1 MLPWKLIFSRKRIQL
16 VHLSMKSL
24 QSHVAALCVLMLA
37 APSTWA
43 QQQQFQPE
51 DKKEDTT
58 PRLETER
65 PHWFT
70 PIIAKYQPKIIPPIS
85 VSNSPRIDSL
95 IRAGNLYLSLQD
107 AITLALENNIDIEV
121 ERYEYRLADTDLFR
135 TKAGIPARGIPTGTS
150 AGAGSITAGSG
161 YFIGNAAAGIGT
173 TAGGAG
179 PLPITADPVFSG
191 TIQWAHITTPQS
203 NPVTFAGK
211 TETITTAQTYNFG
224 VSQGFSTGT
233 AYTFSYNNSVQRYN
247 YASQSF
253 NPGTTSSF
261 DLSVTQ
267 NLLQGFGPS
276 LNKRNLRIA
285 NNNNKVADYVFQTQ
299 VMNTVSS
306 IINLYWNLVSYIE
319 NVRVAQQ
326 SIASSQKL
334 YDDNKKQVEI
344 GTLAPIEVVRAQA
357 EVASDQQ
364 VLVVAQ
370 TNVLQQETIL
380 KNALSRN
387 GTANISIADVHI
399 IPTDR
404 IQIPATEPV
413 EPIQDLYARA
423 LMNRPDLS
431 QARLQIDNAN
441 INLSGTRNA
450 MLPTLNAIGDLR
462 NNGLAGTPNTL
473 VNPQNGLA
481 ANPDPFFVGG
491 YGTVLSQLF
500 SRNFPNYSIGVQLN
514 IPLRNRSAQA
524 DYATATLQLRQ
535 TELGLQKQISQI
547 RVDVANA
554 LIARQQARAQYES
567 ATQARILQE
576 QSLDAEQKKFQL
588 GSSTPYNVILAQRDL
603 ATARQNEV
611 TALTA
616 YGLARVQLDQVTGAT
631 LENNQ
636 IQVDEARAGKVAR
649 PSNPVIPR

>member
-1 MLPWKLIFSRKRIQL
+1 MLPWKLIVSRKRIQL

-43 QQQQFQPE
+43 QQLQSD

-58 PRLETER
+58 PRLDTAR

-70 PIIAKYQPKIIPPIS
+70 PLIAKYQPKIIPPIS

-95 IRAGNLYLSLQD
+95 IRAGNMYLSLQD

-135 TKAGIPARGIPTGTS
+135 TKAGIAARGIPTTTS
-150 AGAGSITAGSG
+150 AGASSVTAGPG
-161 YFIGNAAAGIGT
+161 YILGGAATGIGT
-173 TAGGAG
+173 NVGGAG
-179 PLPITADPVFSG
+179 PLPITADPVFTG
-191 TIQWAHITTPQS
+191 TVQWAHQTTPQS
-203 NPVTFAGK
+203 NPVIFAGQ
-211 TETITTAQTYNFG
+211 TATVTTAKTYNFA
-224 VSQGFSTGT
+224 VTQGFSTGT
-233 AYTFSYNNSVQRYN
+233 TYTFGYNNLVQSVN
-247 YASQSF
+247 YASQTF

-261 DLSVTQ
+261 DLSLTQ

-276 LNKRNLRIA
+276 INNRNIRIA
-285 NNNNKVADYVFQTQ
+285 KNNIKVADYVFQTQ
-299 VMNTVSS
+299 VQNTVSN

-387 GTANISIADVHI
+387 GTANISIANVHI

-404 IQIPATEPV
+404 IQIPAVEPV
-413 EPIQDLYARA
+413 QPTQDLYARA
-423 LMNRPDLS
+423 LDNRPDLA

-441 INLSGTRNA
+441 INLAGTKNA
-450 MLPTLNAIGDLR
+450 MLPTLNAIADLR
-462 NNGLAGTPNTL
+462 NNALAGTANTL
-473 VNPQNGLA
+473 INPTTHLA

-491 YGTVLSQLF
+491 YGSVLSQLF
-500 SRNFPNYSIGVQLN
+500 SRNFPNYSVGVQLN

-524 DYATATLQLRQ
+524 DYATATLQLRMTQ
-535 TELGLQKQISQI
+535 LGLQKQISQI
-547 RVDVANA
+547 GVDLGNA
-554 LIARQQARAQYES
+554 VIALQQARAQYEA

-611 TALTA
+611 AALTA
-616 YGLARVQLDQVTGAT
+616 YGLARVQLDQVTGDT
-631 LENNQ
+631 LDKNHIE
-636 IQVDEARAGKVAR
+636 ITEARSGKVVR
-649 PSNPVIPR
+649 ESNPVIPR

>member
-1 MLPWKLIFSRKRIQL
+1 
-16 VHLSMKSL
+16 MKSF
-24 QSHVAALCVLMLA
+24 QSYIAALCVLMIA

-43 QQQQFQPE
+43 QNQQE

-58 PRLETER
+58 PRLETAR

-70 PIIAKYQPKIIPPIS
+70 PLIAKYQPKIIPPIS
-85 VSNSPRIDSL
+85 VSNSPRIDAL

-121 ERYEYRLADTDLFR
+121 ERYEYNLADTDLFR
-135 TKAGIPARGIPTGTS
+135 TKTGTPARGIPTGTS
-150 AGAGSITAGSG
+150 AGAGSVTAGPG
-161 YFIGNAAAGIGT
+161 YFLGGAATGIGT

-179 PLPITADPVFSG
+179 PLPITADPVFSS
-191 TIQWAHITTPQS
+191 TVQWAHQTTPQT
-203 NPVTFAGK
+203 NTVIFGT
-211 TETITTAQTYNFG
+211 TTTVTTAKTYNFA
-224 VSQGFSTGT
+224 VTQGYSTGT
-233 AYTFSYNNSVQRYN
+233 AYTFGYNNSVQSYN
-247 YASQSF
+247 YATPVF

-261 DLSVTQ
+261 DLSLTQ
-267 NLLQGFGPS
+267 NLLQGFGRS
-276 LNKRNLRIA
+276 INNRNIKIA
-285 NNNNKVADYVFQTQ
+285 KNNLKVADYVFQTQ
-299 VMNTVSS
+299 VQNTVSN

-344 GTLAPIEVVRAQA
+344 GTLAPIEVIRAQA

-364 VLVVAQ
+364 TLVVAQ

-380 KNALSRN
+380 KNAISRN
-387 GTANISIADVHI
+387 GVANVSIADVHI

-404 IQIPATEPV
+404 IQIPAVEPV
-413 EPIQDLYARA
+413 QPAQDVYARA
-423 LMNRPDLS
+423 LDNRPDLA

-441 INLSGTRNA
+441 VNLAGTRNA

-462 NNGLAGTPNTL
+462 NNGLAGLPNTL
-473 VNPQNGLA
+473 VGVKPGSVA
-481 ANPDPFFVGG
+481 AGASADPFFVGG

-524 DYATATLQLRQ
+524 DFATATLQLRQ
-535 TELGLQKQISQI
+535 TELGLQKQINQI
-547 RVDVANA
+547 RVDVQNA
-554 LIARQQARAQYES
+554 LIALQQARAQYES

-603 ATARQNEV
+603 ATARQVEV
-611 TALTA
+611 GALTA
-616 YGLARVQLDQVTGAT
+616 YGLARAQLDQVTGDT
-631 LENNQ
+631 LDKNN
-636 IQVDEARAGKVAR
+636 IHIDEAKTGKVAR
-649 PSNPVIPR
+649 QSNPVIPR

>member
-1 MLPWKLIFSRKRIQL
+1 MLPWKLIVSRKRIQL

-43 QQQQFQPE
+43 QQQLQSD

-58 PRLETER
+58 PRLDTER

-70 PIIAKYQPKIIPPIS
+70 PLIAKYQPKIIPPIS
-85 VSNSPRIDSL
+85 VSNSPRIDAL
-95 IRAGNLYLSLQD
+95 IRAGNMYLSLQD

-135 TKAGIPARGIPTGTS
+135 TKAGISARGIPTNTS
-150 AGAGSITAGSG
+150 AGASSVTAGPG
-161 YFIGNAAAGIGT
+161 YFIGNAAAGIGA

-191 TIQWAHITTPQS
+191 TIQWAHQTTPQS
-203 NPVTFAGK
+203 N
-211 TETITTAQTYNFG
+211 TINFGTTATVTTAKTYNFA

-233 AYTFSYNNSVQRYN
+233 AYSFGYNNLVQSVN
-247 YASQSF
+247 YSTPVF
-253 NPGTTSSF
+253 NPATTSSF

-276 LNKRNLRIA
+276 INNRNIRIA
-285 NNNNKVADYVFQTQ
+285 KNNLKVADYVFQTQ
-299 VMNTVSS
+299 VQNTVSN

-387 GTANISIADVHI
+387 GAANVSLANVHI

-404 IQIPATEPV
+404 IQIPAVEPV
-413 EPIQDLYARA
+413 QPTQDLYGRA
-423 LMNRPDLS
+423 LDNRPDLA

-441 INLSGTRNA
+441 INLAGTKNA
-450 MLPTLNAIGDLR
+450 MLPTLNAIGDVR
-462 NNGLAGTPNTL
+462 NNALAGLPNTVISPRTGL
-473 VNPQNGLA
+473 VVGGS
-481 ANPDPFFVGG
+481 DPFFVGG

-500 SRNFPNYSIGVQLN
+500 SRNFPNYSVGVQLN

-524 DYATATLQLRQ
+524 DYATATLQLRMTQ
-535 TELGLQKQISQI
+535 LGLQKQISQI
-547 RVDVANA
+547 RVDLENA
-554 LIARQQARAQYES
+554 VIALQQARAQYEA

-611 TALTA
+611 AALTA
-616 YGLARVQLDQVTGAT
+616 YGLARVQLDQVTGDT
-631 LENNQ
+631 LDKNHIE
-636 IQVDEARAGKVAR
+636 ITEARSGKVAR
-649 PSNPVIPR
+649 ESNPVIPR

>member
-1 MLPWKLIFSRKRIQL
+1 MLPWKLIISRKRIQL

-43 QQQQFQPE
+43 QQQLQSD

-58 PRLETER
+58 PRLDTER

-70 PIIAKYQPKIIPPIS
+70 PLIAKYQPKIIPPIS

-95 IRAGNLYLSLQD
+95 IRAGNMYLSLQD

-135 TKAGIPARGIPTGTS
+135 TKAGISARGIPTNTS
-150 AGAGSITAGSG
+150 GGASSVTAGPG
-161 YFIGNAAAGIGT
+161 YFIGNAAAGIGA

-191 TIQWAHITTPQS
+191 TIQWAHQTTPQS
-203 NPVTFAGK
+203 NTVIFG
-211 TETITTAQTYNFG
+211 TTATVATAKTYNFA
-224 VSQGFSTGT
+224 VSQGFATGT
-233 AYTFSYNNSVQRYN
+233 AYSFGYNNSVQSVN
-247 YASQSF
+247 YATPVF
-253 NPGTTSSF
+253 NPATTSSF

-267 NLLQGFGPS
+267 NLLQGFGPTI
-276 LNKRNLRIA
+276 NNRNIRIA
-285 NNNNKVADYVFQTQ
+285 KNNVKVADYVFQTQ
-299 VMNTVSS
+299 VQNTVSN

-387 GTANISIADVHI
+387 GTANVSIADVHI

-404 IQIPATEPV
+404 IQIPAVEPV
-413 EPIQDLYARA
+413 QPTQDLYGRA
-423 LMNRPDLS
+423 LDNRPDLA

-441 INLSGTRNA
+441 INLTGTRNA
-450 MLPTLNAIGDLR
+450 MLPTLNAIGDIR
-462 NNGLAGTPNTL
+462 NNALAGLPNTVASPRTGL
-473 VNPQNGLA
+473 VAGGA
-481 ANPDPFFVGG
+481 DPFFVGG

-500 SRNFPNYSIGVQLN
+500 SRNFPNYSVGVQLN

-524 DYATATLQLRQ
+524 DYATATLQLRMTQ
-535 TELGLQKQISQI
+535 LGLQKQISQI
-547 RVDVANA
+547 RVDLENA
-554 LIARQQARAQYES
+554 VIALQQARAQYEA

-611 TALTA
+611 SALTA
-616 YGLARVQLDQVTGAT
+616 YGLARVQLDQVTGDT
-631 LENNQ
+631 LDKNHIE
-636 IQVDEARAGKVAR
+636 ITEARSGKVAR
-649 PSNPVIPR
+649 QSNPVIPR

>member
-1 MLPWKLIFSRKRIQL
+1 
-16 VHLSMKSL
+16 MKSF
-24 QSHVAALCVLMLA
+24 QSHIAALCVLLVA

-43 QQQQFQPE
+43 QSQPE
-51 DKKEDTT
+51 EKKEDTT
-58 PRLETER
+58 PRLETAR
-65 PHWFT
+65 PHWFS
-70 PIIAKYQPKIIPPIS
+70 PLVAKYQPKIVPPIS

-121 ERYEYRLADTDLFR
+121 ERYEYRLADTDFFR
-135 TKAGIPARGIPTGTS
+135 TKTGTPARGIPTATALGASSVT
-150 AGAGSITAGSG
+150 AGAG
-161 YFIGNAAAGIGT
+161 YFIGNAATGVGT
-173 TAGGAG
+173 TIGGVG
-179 PLPITADPVFSG
+179 PLPITADPVFTS
-191 TIQWAHITTPQS
+191 TIQWAHLTTPQS
-203 NPVTFAGK
+203 NPVTFAGQ
-211 TETITTAQTYNFG
+211 TETITTAKTYNFA
-224 VSQGFSTGT
+224 VTQGYSTGT
-233 AYTFSYNNSVQRYN
+233 SYTFGYNNAVQSVN

-261 DLSVTQ
+261 DLSLSQ
-267 NLLQGFGPS
+267 NLLQGFGRS
-276 LNKRNLRIA
+276 LNQRNIRIA
-285 NNNNKVADYVFQTQ
+285 KNNLKVADYVFQTQ
-299 VMNTVSS
+299 VQNTVSN

-334 YDDNKKQVEI
+334 YEDNKKQVEI
-344 GTLAPIEVVRAQA
+344 GTLAPIEIVRAQA

-364 VLVVAQ
+364 TLVVAQ

-387 GTANISIADVHI
+387 GTANISISDVHI

-404 IQIPATEPV
+404 IQIPAVEPV
-413 EPIQDLYARA
+413 QPTQDLYARA
-423 LMNRPDLS
+423 LDNRPDLA

-441 INLSGTRNA
+441 INLTGTKNA

-473 VNPQNGLA
+473 INPQNGLA
-481 ANPDPFFVGG
+481 AHPDPFFVGG

-500 SRNFPNYSIGVQLN
+500 SRNFPNYSVGVQLN
-514 IPLRNRSAQA
+514 IPLRNRAAQA
-524 DYATATLQLRQ
+524 DFATATLQLRQ

-547 RVDVANA
+547 RVDLVNA
-554 LIARQQARAQYES
+554 VIALQQARAQYEA

-611 TALTA
+611 AALTA
-616 YGLARVQLDQVTGAT
+616 YGLARAQLDQVTGDT
-631 LENNQ
+631 LTKNKIE
-636 IQVDEARAGKVAR
+636 IDEAKAGKVSR
-649 PSNPVIPR
+649 SSNPVIPR

>member
-1 MLPWKLIFSRKRIQL
+1 
-16 VHLSMKSL
+16 MKSL

-43 QQQQFQPE
+43 QQQLQSD

-58 PRLETER
+58 PRLDTAR
-65 PHWFT
+65 PHWYT
-70 PIIAKYQPKIIPPIS
+70 PLIAKYQPKIIPPIS

-95 IRAGNLYLSLQD
+95 IRAGNMYLSLQD

-135 TKAGIPARGIPTGTS
+135 TKAGIPARGISTNTS
-150 AGAGSITAGSG
+150 AGASSVTAGPG
-161 YFIGNAAAGIGT
+161 YFIGNAAAGIGA

-179 PLPITADPVFSG
+179 PLPTTADPVFTS
-191 TIQWAHITTPQS
+191 TIQWAHQTTPQS
-203 NPVTFAGK
+203 NTVIFG
-211 TETITTAQTYNFG
+211 TTATVTTAKTYNFA

-233 AYTFSYNNSVQRYN
+233 SYAFGYNNSVQSVN
-247 YASQSF
+247 YATPVF
-253 NPGTTSSF
+253 NPATTSSF

-267 NLLQGFGPS
+267 NLLQGFGPT
-276 LNKRNLRIA
+276 LNNRNIRIA
-285 NNNNKVADYVFQTQ
+285 KNNLKVADYVFQTQ
-299 VMNTVSS
+299 VQNTVSN

-387 GTANISIADVHI
+387 GTANVSIADVHI

-404 IQIPATEPV
+404 IQIPAVEPV
-413 EPIQDLYARA
+413 QPTQDLYGRA
-423 LMNRPDLS
+423 LDNRPDLA

-441 INLSGTRNA
+441 INLAGTKNA
-450 MLPTLNAIGDLR
+450 MLPTLNAIGDVR
-462 NNGLAGTPNTL
+462 NNALAGLPNSL
-473 VNPQNGLA
+473 VKPSAIPGAPLITGGTGA
-481 ANPDPFFVGG
+481 DPFFVGG

-500 SRNFPNYSIGVQLN
+500 SRNFPNYSVGVQLN

-524 DYATATLQLRQ
+524 DYATATLQLRMTQ
-535 TELGLQKQISQI
+535 LGLQKQISQI
-547 RVDVANA
+547 RVDLENA
-554 LIARQQARAQYES
+554 VIALQQARAQYEA

-611 TALTA
+611 AALTA
-616 YGLARVQLDQVTGAT
+616 YGLARVQLDQVTGDT
-631 LENNQ
+631 LDKNHIE
-636 IQVDEARAGKVAR
+636 ITEARAGKVAR
-649 PSNPVIPR
+649 QSNPVIPR